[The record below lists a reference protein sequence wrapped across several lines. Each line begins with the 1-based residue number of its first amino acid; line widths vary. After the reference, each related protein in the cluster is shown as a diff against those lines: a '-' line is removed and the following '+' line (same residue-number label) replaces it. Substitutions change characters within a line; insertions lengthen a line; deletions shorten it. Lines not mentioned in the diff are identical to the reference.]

1 MGFLMDSPFSSTHY
15 TNLIGLGIRRN
26 GYWEEDHHGQNSSCQ
41 RQTLWFANSNRFAYQ
56 QAGMST
62 SGNLDFLWMRTNICI
77 NLRWL
82 GSRFSSRVLRLS
94 FKEAWPFPELAY
106 SEVSIRVS
114 WQLQSS
120 TGQYRHLDGLDDF
133 WWSAFTRGHWPLTE
147 PIHFQIG
154 DERAL
159 DPAHDSH
166 EWEAQ

>member
-1 MGFLMDSPFSSTHY
+1 VISIHKSGKECSIATNNMGFLMDSPFSSTHY
-15 TNLIGLGIRRN
+15 TNIIGLGIRRN

-94 FKEAWPFPELAY
+94 FKEASQHDLSLNWRIVRW
-106 SEVSIRVS
+106 VSGYHDN
-114 WQLQSS
+114 SS
-120 TGQYRHLDGLDDF
+120 QALGNTG
-133 WWSAFTRGHWPLTE
+133 T
-147 PIHFQIG
+147 
-154 DERAL
+154 
-159 DPAHDSH
+159 
-166 EWEAQ
+166 